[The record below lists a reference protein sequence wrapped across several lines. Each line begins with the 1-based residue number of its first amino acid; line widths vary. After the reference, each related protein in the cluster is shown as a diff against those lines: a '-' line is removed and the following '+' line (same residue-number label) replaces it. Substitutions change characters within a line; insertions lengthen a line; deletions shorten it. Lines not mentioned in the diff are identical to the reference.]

1 MCLAR
6 LLLLGLYVGN
16 IFILYVNS
24 GPETE
29 LEKTYS
35 PVINLKSFLYET
47 YRYYIFYCK
56 ILPTVYKIFRLNLL
70 YYPIS

>member
-24 GPETE
+24 GPVTE
-29 LEKTYS
+29 LEKTY
-35 PVINLKSFLYET
+35 
-47 YRYYIFYCK
+47 
-56 ILPTVYKIFRLNLL
+56 LL
-70 YYPIS
+70 LLI